1 MRDAVIV
8 DAVRTPVAKG
18 KPNGAYAQ
26 VHPVEL
32 HAHALRSLVERVP
45 GLRPHEI
52 DDVVGG
58 IVSQVGEQSA
68 NSTRFAAIAA
78 GLPES
83 VPGVTVDRQCG
94 SSQQALSFAA
104 NGVIAGEY
112 DIAIASGV
120 ESMSRIPMGST
131 AKLDGARQ
139 DVHGPSIA
147 RIYPGGLVRQGV
159 SAELIARKWGFSRT
173 QLDEFSA
180 GSHAKA
186 AAAWDQGFF
195 ASQVAPLKVTQP
207 DGAVTELQRDET
219 IRPGTSVETLAG
231 LRPAFLDPEV
241 GERFG
246 GIDWKITAGNSSPV
260 NDGSAALLVTTSE
273 IAAQRGWHPR
283 ARIHTTTVT
292 GDDPILML
300 TGIIPA
306 TAKVLARSGLRIEDI
321 DAFEVNEAFAPVVL
335 AWLAE
340 TGADPAKVNIDGG
353 AIAIGHPLGASGA
366 RIATTLLSVLERTG
380 GRYGLQTM
388 CEGGGTAN
396 ATIFERL

>member
-207 DGAVTELQRDET
+207 DGSVTELQRDET

-231 LRPAFLDPEV
+231 LRPAFLDPAV

-306 TAKVLARSGLRIEDI
+306 TAKVLTRSGLRIEDI